1 MPRRVED
8 FRGLTQSSRLKL
20 LHAVQ
25 KLPGRRLQELADEV
39 NLHVN
44 TAREHLQVLED
55 EGLIASRPADTG
67 VRGRPP
73 MVFDPVKHAA
83 ENESADRYAMRA
95 QEQGDLLR
103 RIEPDLDLRETLGT
117 EAQHQ
122 IDVLYSHLED
132 AGFDPVQGEDGVSF
146 DLHPCVYHGLIKEQ
160 GTLVCAV
167 HANLV
172 RDQLEQVQGPMKL
185 DKLQP
190 FVTPHLCK
198 LKLATR
204 QRAAAPGGGDA
215 APGGEDR
222 AGRADPAIE
231 S

>member
-55 EGLIASRPADTG
+55 EGLVVSRPVDTG

-73 MVFDPVKHAA
+73 MVFDPVKRA
-83 ENESADRYAMRA
+83 EVNESADRYAVRA

-103 RIEPDLDLRETLGT
+103 RIEPGLDQSEKIGS

-122 IDVLYSHLED
+122 VDVLYTHLED
-132 AGFDPVQGEDGVSF
+132 SGFAPVPGDDGLSF
-146 DLHPCVYHGLIKEQ
+146 DLHPCVYHALIAEQ

-172 RDQLEQVQGPMKL
+172 RDQLEQVSGPLKL
-185 DKLQP
+185 DELQP

-198 LKLATR
+198 LKLGAR
-204 QRAAAPGGGDA
+204 QNAAALEEDPS
-215 APGGEDR
+215 GEV
-222 AGRADPAIE
+222 DPAIE